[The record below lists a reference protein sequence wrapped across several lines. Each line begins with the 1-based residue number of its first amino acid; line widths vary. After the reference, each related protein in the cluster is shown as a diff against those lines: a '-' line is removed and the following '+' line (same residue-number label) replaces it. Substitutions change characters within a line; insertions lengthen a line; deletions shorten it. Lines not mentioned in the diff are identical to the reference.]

1 MKHAA
6 HYDAAMLTSASRSC
20 PSCRTAM
27 QLQRLPAQ
35 HRGDVEIDFCFDC
48 QGLWFDHLENLKLAP
63 EAIVTMFKVMHAHRD
78 TPHRPLAAAL
88 KCPECHDRLVQG
100 FDVVR
105 SGRYITHRCTS
116 RHGRFSSFS
125 SFMIEKG
132 FVRQLTRPE
141 ITDIAAKVGVIH
153 CSCCGAP
160 VDLRKEDACSHC
172 RSALS
177 LLDPQAV
184 EKALQ
189 NYAHAPSRRDWGSPT
204 DVGDALVAIA
214 REQSRAQRERAGP
227 ALAVPAAGVLG
238 VDLFSVGLTLVAAL
252 WSDD

>member
-1 MKHAA
+1 MHV
-6 HYDAAMLTSASRSC
+6 HV
-20 PSCRTAM
+20 
-27 QLQRLPAQ
+27 LPGQ
-35 HRGDVEIDFCFDC
+35 YSGEVEIDFCFGC
-48 QGLWFDHLENLKLAP
+48 QGLWFDHMENLKLAP
-63 EAIVTMFKVMHAHRD
+63 AAIATMFKAMHQHRD
-78 TPHRPLAAAL
+78 ARHQPLAERL
-88 KCPECHDRLVQG
+88 NCPQCSGPLAQG
-100 FDVVR
+100 FDIVR
-105 SGRYITHRCTS
+105 SGRYITHRCAS

-141 ITDIAAKVGVIH
+141 IADIAARVGVIH
-153 CSCCGAP
+153 CSSCGAP

-189 NYAHAPSRRDWGSPT
+189 NYAHAPQRQGWGSPT

-214 REQSRAQRERAGP
+214 REQSRAQRQAASTTITGP
-227 ALAVPAAGVLG
+227 VAGVLG
-238 VDLFSVGLTLVAAL
+238 VDLFSAGLTLVAEL
-252 WSDD
+252 WSSD